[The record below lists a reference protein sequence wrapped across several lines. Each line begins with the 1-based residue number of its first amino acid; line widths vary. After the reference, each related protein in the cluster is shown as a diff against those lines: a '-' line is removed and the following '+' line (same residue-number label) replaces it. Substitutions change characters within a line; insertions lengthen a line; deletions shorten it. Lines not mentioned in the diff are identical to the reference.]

1 MGARRCRAA
10 HCCGT
15 VVTALSTFLYRRPA
29 LYVALLLIPP
39 LLWFGTVYLGSLFTL
54 LAQSIY
60 SIDEFTAKIVYEPTL
75 ATYKQVV
82 TQRANVDII
91 VRTLS
96 MAIAVTIAC
105 AAIALPIANYMVR
118 YASARTR
125 ALFYV
130 GVMLPMW
137 MSYLVKV
144 YAWRLILAKQG
155 ILSWFFDTLGLGRV
169 LDAALAV
176 PGVGGPSLS
185 SSYLGMFIVFIY
197 MWLPFMILPIAAA
210 LERVPASLL
219 QASADLGA
227 TP

>member
-1 MGARRCRAA
+1 M
-10 HCCGT
+10 T
-15 VVTALSTFLYRRPA
+15 TLSTFLYRRPT

-75 ATYKQVV
+75 ATYKQVI

-91 VRTLS
+91 LRTLS
-96 MAIAVTIAC
+96 MAVAVTIAC

-155 ILSWFFDTLGLGRV
+155 ILSWLLDTVGLGAA
-169 LDAALAV
+169 LDAVLRI
-176 PGVGGPSLS
+176 PGIGGPSLS
-185 SSYLGMFIVFIY
+185 ASYLGMFIVFVY
-197 MWLPFMILPIAAA
+197 MWLPFMILPLAAA
-210 LERVPASLL
+210 LEKVPESLL

-227 TP
+227 RPAQTFRTVT